1 MRKRKAG
8 YRKIL
13 VAAVALM
20 AILTGVGG
28 NAVSA
33 AGYIAAP
40 YGLKA
45 TSVTSTS
52 VDLSWK
58 APSRSS
64 RVKSYDVYMDSKYL
78 ASVSTTTFTAEDL
91 LPSTT
96 HIFYVKAKDYRGN
109 TSRASRTITVKT
121 EPATSTAPTVTV
133 PATTTT
139 TTTVTNPAT
148 STNSTGTGYSGH
160 QRLHRPHRQAQPQPR

>member
-78 ASVSTTTFTAEDL
+78 TSVSTTTFTAEDL

-121 EPATSTAPTVTV
+121 EPATSTAPTVTA

-139 TTTVTNPAT
+139 TTTVTNPAQ
-148 STNSTGTGYSGH
+148 H
-160 QRLHRPHRQAQPQPR
+160 QQHRHQQSRRQQ